1 MLAEILP
8 SKKKNQPFT
17 VLPALH
23 SVLFPFSS
31 AGSSIST
38 LEIRKDG
45 TSRFLLR
52 VEWTSTDSRAFTLEP
67 PLWDTSIKETQNL
80 VPEKCSVHIIFTFV
94 TSIEGTPL
102 FRERDTFS
110 GSLLRG

>member
-1 MLAEILP
+1 MLAEILA

-17 VLPALH
+17 VLPALP

-38 LEIRKDG
+38 LEIRRDG

-52 VEWTSTDSRAFTLEP
+52 VEWTSAYSRAFTLEP

-80 VPEKCSVHIIFTFV
+80 VPEKCSVHGVFTFV